1 MFLYIIINLKW
12 AYIVLYSYVLYY
24 IALRKS
30 NTLPYKSFNIIYA
43 SDYRNDIKLSFKMIL
58 VSFLFLP
65 PTKHCLDL
73 FLKCTSYDCFVLF
86 KAYYL

>member
-12 AYIVLYSYVLYY
+12 VYIVLYSYILYY
-24 IALRKS
+24 IALHES

-65 PTKHCLDL
+65 PAKHYLDL
-73 FLKCTSYDCFVLF
+73 FLKCTSNDCFVLF